1 MRLVT
6 AGLLLVAYPLILRLP
21 TLAELAVVTGLMIAS
36 LIVEAIIHADTRR
49 QIRDELTHH

>member
-1 MRLVT
+1 MT

-36 LIVEAIIHADTRR
+36 LIVEAVAFTPTPAARSA
-49 QIRDELTHH
+49 TS